1 MTEPILKDLDA
12 NPLVQALMEK
22 TQVGRL
28 VWEPTADE
36 GTFIAS
42 IGGNTTLKLA
52 LVSQVEPDVYGNP
65 EYADVPTLLLLDEK
79 GRKQWQVDSSRVKGG
94 LWPLFRL
101 AQRVANKVD
110 DRMAGL
116 VEAVQRL

>member
-1 MTEPILKDLDA
+1 MTEPILKDVDA

-22 TQVGRL
+22 TQAGRL

-42 IGGNTTLKLA
+42 VAGNTTLKLA
-52 LVSQVEPDVYGNP
+52 LVSQVEQDVYGNP

-79 GRKQWQVDSSRVKGG
+79 GRKQWQVYSSQVKGG

-101 AQRVANKVD
+101 AQRIANKVD
-110 DRMAGL
+110 DRMAAL
-116 VEAVQRL
+116 VEAVHRL

>member
-1 MTEPILKDLDA
+1 MTEPILKDVDA

-22 TQVGRL
+22 TQAGRL
-28 VWEPTADE
+28 VWEATADE

-42 IGGNTTLKLA
+42 VGGNATLKLV
-52 LVSQVEPDVYGNP
+52 LESQLEQDVRGNP
-65 EYADVPTLLLLDEK
+65 EYADAPTLLLLDEK
-79 GRKQWQVDSSRVKGG
+79 GKKQWQVYSSQVEGG
-94 LWPLFRL
+94 LWVLYRL

-110 DRMAGL
+110 DRMAAL